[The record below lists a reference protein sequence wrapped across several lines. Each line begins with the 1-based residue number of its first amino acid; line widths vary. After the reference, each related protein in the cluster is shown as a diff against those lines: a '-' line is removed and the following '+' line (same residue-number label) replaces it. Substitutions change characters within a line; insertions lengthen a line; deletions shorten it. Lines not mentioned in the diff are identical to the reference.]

1 LNDVDLELSCIKPN
15 ELASRKQPIQVF
27 EKRIFKE
34 EEMSVNKSIARLV
47 GLMLVVSIILVGC
60 APATPQ
66 PAAPA
71 ATEAAPAAPTADTST
86 IIIGMVA
93 PMTGDLADFGTQVE
107 RGIRLAMDEI
117 NAKGGINGRK
127 LDLKICD
134 DQCNPQQA
142 AACAQKLATDP
153 TIFAVIGHICSSC
166 TLAGGPIYNDSKMTV
181 MTVNSSNPKITEQGW
196 KYMFRSTPT
205 DAQQGA
211 AMVVFATQKL
221 GAKKIAMIYSND
233 DYGMGL
239 AESAKGEISKA
250 GAEVVAEETFI
261 TGQDK
266 DFSSQLTK
274 IAQSKPDVLFDMGQ
288 YAEAGL
294 IAKQRTAAGLGDIPL
309 IVPAAAQHQEFIDL
323 GGPGAE
329 GAYVAVFYDL
339 AKQTPQNL
347 ELVKKIEDKYG
358 EKPGEQ
364 VPWGYD
370 GMYIFAQAIQAGATK
385 ATMPEFLS
393 KVVYDGVTGHI
404 VFDDHNQVVGLV
416 GDIDVVQNGQFVTY
430 GK

>member
-1 LNDVDLELSCIKPN
+1 
-15 ELASRKQPIQVF
+15 
-27 EKRIFKE
+27 
-34 EEMSVNKSIARLV
+34 MSVNKSIARLV
-47 GLMLVVSIILVGC
+47 GLMLVVLIILAGC
-60 APATPQ
+60 TPAAAPQ

-71 ATEAAPAAPTADTST
+71 ASVAAPAAPTADTSP

-107 RGIRLAMDEI
+107 HGIRLAMDEI

-142 AACAQKLATDP
+142 ASCAQKMVNDP
-153 TIFAVIGHICSSC
+153 TIFAVLGHICSSC
-166 TLAGGPIYNDSKMTV
+166 TLAGGPIYNAAGMTV

-196 KYMFRSTPT
+196 KYVFRSTPT

-239 AESAKGEISKA
+239 AESAKGEIAKS
-250 GAEVVAEETFI
+250 GASVVAEETFI

-288 YAEAGL
+288 YAEVGL
-294 IAKQRTAAGLGDIPL
+294 IAKQRVAAGLGDIPL
-309 IVPAAAQHQEFIDL
+309 VVPAAAQHQEFIDL
-323 GGPGAE
+323 GGAGAE
-329 GAYVAVFYDL
+329 GAFLAVFYDL

-347 ELVKKIEDKYG
+347 ELVKKIQDKYG

-370 GMYIFAQAIQAGATK
+370 GVYIFAQAIAAGATK
-385 ATMPEFLS
+385 QTMPQFLS

-404 VFDDHNQVVGLV
+404 VFDDHNQVVGMV

-430 GK
+430 TK